1 MTTTHMDTSEKTR
14 LLKQIRDEVVACK
27 KCSLY
32 ATRKLPVV
40 GVGSHDAHI
49 MFIGEAPGA
58 TEDATGIPFCG
69 KAGHIL
75 DEVIES
81 VGLKREDVYPAKSS
95 EAGAKQFGGV
105 YICNVLKCRPP
116 GNRDPNPTEKLAC
129 VDYLKRQIE
138 IIQPKIICAMGNHAA
153 GFIFE
158 QFGLSDKLVGI
169 SKLHG
174 QVFDSPSFS
183 YPVKIVSL
191 YHPAVATY
199 NPRMKEV
206 LLEDIKVLKEFIV

>member
-1 MTTTHMDTSEKTR
+1 MEELKNKTEQLR
-14 LLKQIRDEVVACK
+14 KIRDEVVACQ
-27 KCSLY
+27 KCPLY
-32 ATRKLPVV
+32 ATRNLPVI
-40 GVGSHDAHI
+40 GVGNHDAHI

-58 TEDATGIPFCG
+58 SEDATGVPFCG
-69 KAGHIL
+69 KAGKIL
-75 DEVIES
+75 DEIIES
-81 VGLKREDVYPAKSS
+81 VGLKRED
-95 EAGAKQFGGV
+95 V

-116 GNRDPNPTEKLAC
+116 GNRDPLPAEKIAC
-129 VDYLKRQIE
+129 IDYLKRQIE

-158 QFGLSDKLVGI
+158 QFGLSDKLAGI

-174 QVFDSPSFS
+174 QVFESNSFS

-199 NPRMKEV
+199 NPGMKQT
-206 LLEDIKVLKEFIV
+206 LLEDIKVLKEFI

>member
-1 MTTTHMDTSEKTR
+1 MNISEKTEK
-14 LLKQIRDEVVACK
+14 LKKVRDEVIACR
-27 KCSLY
+27 KCPLWE
-32 ATRKLPVV
+32 TRTLPVV

-49 MFIGEAPGA
+49 MFVGEAPGA
-58 TEDATGIPFCG
+58 NEDATGVPFCG
-69 KAGHIL
+69 RAGKVL

-81 VGLKREDVYPAKSS
+81 VGLKRED
-95 EAGAKQFGGV
+95 V

-116 GNRDPNPTEKLAC
+116 GNRDPNPYEKIAC

-138 IIQPKIICAMGNHAA
+138 IIQPKVICAMGNHAA

-158 QFGLSDKLVGI
+158 QFGLSDKLTGI

-174 QVFDSPSFS
+174 QAFDSPSFS

-199 NPRMKEV
+199 NPNMKEV
-206 LLEDIKVLKEFIV
+206 LLEDIKVLREFI

>member
-1 MTTTHMDTSEKTR
+1 MGISNKTEQ
-14 LLKQIRDEVVACK
+14 LKKIKDEVVDCK

-32 ATRKLPVV
+32 ATRTLPVV

-49 MFIGEAPGA
+49 MFVGEAPGA
-58 TEDATGIPFCG
+58 NEDATGIPFCG
-69 KAGHIL
+69 RAGKIL

-81 VGLKREDVYPAKSS
+81 VGLKREDI
-95 EAGAKQFGGV
+95 

-116 GNRDPNPTEKLAC
+116 GNRDPKPEEKVSC

-138 IIQPKIICAMGNHAA
+138 IIQPKIICSMGNHAT

-158 QFGLSDKLVGI
+158 QFGLADKLTGI

-174 QVFDSPSFS
+174 QTFDSPSFS

-199 NPRMKEV
+199 NPRMKET
-206 LLEDIKVLKEFIV
+206 LLEDIKVLKEFI

>member
-1 MTTTHMDTSEKTR
+1 MPNLEKTEK
-14 LLKQIRDEVVACK
+14 LKKIRDEVVACT

-32 ATRKLPVV
+32 ATRTLPVV

-58 TEDATGIPFCG
+58 NEDATGVPFCG
-69 KAGHIL
+69 RAGKVL

-81 VGLKREDVYPAKSS
+81 VGLKRED
-95 EAGAKQFGGV
+95 V

-116 GNRDPNPTEKLAC
+116 GNRDPNPSEKFAC

-138 IIQPKIICAMGNHAA
+138 IIQPKIICSMGNHAT

-174 QVFDSPSFS
+174 QTFDSPSFS

-199 NPRMKEV
+199 NPNMK
-206 LLEDIKVLKEFIV
+206 KVLIEDAQVLKKFI

>member
-1 MTTTHMDTSEKTR
+1 MDTEKKTK
-14 LLKQIRDEVVACK
+14 LLKQIRDEVIACQ
-27 KCSLY
+27 KCPLY
-32 ATRKLPVV
+32 KTRNLPVV
-40 GVGSHDAHI
+40 GAGNHDAHI

-69 KAGHIL
+69 RAGKIL

-81 VGLKREDVYPAKSS
+81 VGLKREDT
-95 EAGAKQFGGV
+95 

-116 GNRDPNPTEKLAC
+116 GNRDPKPEEKIAC

-174 QVFDSPSFS
+174 QVFDSQSFS

-199 NPRMKEV
+199 NPGMKKT
-206 LLEDIKVLKEFIV
+206 LLEDIKVLKEFI

>member
-1 MTTTHMDTSEKTR
+1 MNKTEQ
-14 LLKQIRDEVVACK
+14 LKKIKDEVIACK
-27 KCSLY
+27 KCPLWE
-32 ATRKLPVV
+32 TRTLPVV
-40 GVGSHDAHI
+40 GVGSHDAKV

-58 TEDATGIPFCG
+58 NEDATGIPFCG
-69 KAGHIL
+69 RAGKIL

-81 VGLKREDVYPAKSS
+81 VGLKRED
-95 EAGAKQFGGV
+95 V

-116 GNRDPNPTEKLAC
+116 GNRDPNPAEKLSC

-138 IIQPKIICAMGNHAA
+138 IIQPKIICTMGNHAT

-174 QVFDSPSFS
+174 QTFDSPSFS

-199 NPRMKEV
+199 NPGMKKI
-206 LLEDIKVLKEFIV
+206 LLEDIKVLGEFI